1 MGTIR
6 KRGEKWQA
14 MVRKSGHRSIGRTF
28 THRSDAVRWVQAT
41 ELEIEREGLIPDRSI
56 LKTAVLAD
64 LLARYRD
71 AISVSKRGHL
81 NMERWVL
88 ERLLRHPMAR
98 LKLSELRRGHLQAWC
113 DERLKEVSASTMRR
127 QLAILSHVFEIA
139 HSIWHIPIDN
149 LTRKLVIPVSSAR
162 RQRRLTAAEE
172 AQLLVAVEAS
182 RNLCLLPILLLAKET
197 SMRRGELLA
206 LRWDQIGKDHII
218 IRTSKNG
225 ESRTIALSNTAIAI
239 LDSVAKIDG
248 RVFPISASALTQ
260 AWRRLAKRAGVTD
273 LRFHDLRHEAIS
285 RFFELGLSAPE
296 VQSMSGHKDMR
307 MLYRYAHANR
317 WAVLSKLN
325 RQKDDD

>member
-1 MGTIR
+1 
-6 KRGEKWQA
+6 
-14 MVRKSGHRSIGRTF
+14 MVRRSGHRSIGRTF
-28 THRSDAVRWVQAT
+28 SHRSDAVRWVQAT

-56 LKTAVLAD
+56 LKTMIFAD

-71 AISVSKRGHL
+71 AISISKRGHL

-88 ERLLRHPMAR
+88 ERFLRHPMAR
-98 LKLSELRRGHLQAWC
+98 LKLNELRRDHLQEWC

-139 HSIWHIPIDN
+139 NSIWHVPIDN

-162 RQRRLTAAEE
+162 RQRRLSGAEH
-172 AQLLVAVEAS
+172 AQLIVAVEAS
-182 RNLCLLPILLLAKET
+182 RNPCLLPILLLAKET

-206 LRWDQIGKDHII
+206 LRWDQIGKDHIL

-225 ESRTIALSNTAIAI
+225 ESRTIALSNAARAI
-239 LDSVAKIDG
+239 LDSVARIDV
-248 RVFPISASALTQ
+248 RVFPTSPSALTQ
-260 AWRRLAKRAGVTD
+260 AWRRLAKRAGVND

-285 RFFELGLSAPE
+285 RFFELGLTAPE

-307 MLYRYAHANR
+307 MLYSYAHANR
-317 WAVLSKLN
+317 LAVLSKLN
-325 RQKDDD
+325 GLN